1 MQPFDVSLPPR
12 VDATTSGD
20 VRYALAVA
28 LDSVHEGD
36 LTVDASMVESLDVA
50 GLGVL
55 VAAHRKARQRGVR
68 LVICDPN
75 RGCCESWPSPAF
87 TGCSTSTGCTPPSGT
102 RWVDALSLP
111 ASRCPLR

>member
-1 MQPFDVSLPPR
+1 MHPHDVSLPSR

-20 VRYALAVA
+20 VRYALQVA

-36 LTVDASMVESLDVA
+36 LLVDASAVMSLDVA

-68 LVICDPN
+68 LVICNPQP
-75 RGCCESWPSPAF
+75 RVLRILAV
-87 TGCSTSTGCTPPSGT
+87 T
-102 RWVDALSLP
+102 RLHKVLILDRA
-111 ASRCPLR
+111 ASFAG